1 VNLALF
7 RNFKFQEHYNL
18 QFRGEF
24 TNFFNMVSLSN
35 PTSSLANLSTAG
47 QIRTAQPMRATQLGL
62 RLTF

>member
-1 VNLALF
+1 
-7 RNFKFQEHYNL
+7 
-18 QFRGEF
+18 
-24 TNFFNMVSLSN
+24 MVSLSN